1 MSEIIAV
8 IRIIKMYVWETAFNK
23 LVKKWRIREIYNI
36 RKSMFFRGINLAL
49 FFISSKLIAFIC
61 LIVFLISGANMT
73 TENVFVTIALIN
85 QLKDVMTFNFP
96 YGILYGAETLISI
109 KRIQV
114 SIKIAL
120 IS

>member
-1 MSEIIAV
+1 
-8 IRIIKMYVWETAFNK
+8 
-23 LVKKWRIREIYNI
+23 
-36 RKSMFFRGINLAL
+36 
-49 FFISSKLIAFIC
+49 
-61 LIVFLISGANMT
+61 MT

-120 IS
+120 ISCAYIFCFKLFQEFLLLDEIQKIDVRLICHTF